1 MSSNR
6 LLLSGR
12 IVELDALR
20 HTPAGIPVLN
30 FRIRHESERMEAGHM
45 RRVECELSAVAF
57 ESDAKLLSGASLERS
72 LTIDGF
78 LASKSIK
85 STQPVLHVTHIEFA
99 EGE

>member
-1 MSSNR
+1 M
-6 LLLSGR
+6 
-12 IVELDALR
+12 
-20 HTPAGIPVLN
+20 N

-72 LTIDGF
+72 LKIDGF
-78 LASKSIK
+78 LASKSTK